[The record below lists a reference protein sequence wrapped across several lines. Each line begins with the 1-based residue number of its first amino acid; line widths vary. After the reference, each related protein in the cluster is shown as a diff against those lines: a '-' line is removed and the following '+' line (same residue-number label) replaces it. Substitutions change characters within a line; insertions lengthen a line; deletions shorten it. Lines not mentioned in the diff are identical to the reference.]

1 MGFKHPGKH
10 FAGMGLPG
18 SGKNARK
25 GDAATLE
32 RWGAKA
38 ALYAAE

>member
-1 MGFKHPGKH
+1 MGFKHPSKRIED
-10 FAGMGLPG
+10 MGLPG